1 MSYRRDFPPL
11 GPGLCTDAGWGCT
24 LRSGQML
31 LAHALTLRALGR
43 DWRWQGAQ
51 AAVAAEAGEAST
63 GDATAALVAEALSL
77 SALTLSGDEATHA
90 ALLRLFADA
99 PGAAFGVHALCAAGA
114 PAGVVA
120 GSWLGPH
127 ALCGALAAAAR
138 AALPRGA
145 LLVRVVAAG
154 GGGAPTLYADDVAD
168 ACFAEAAESAGLTP
182 GPPLPLPLPPAPQ
195 PGFAPVL
202 LLVPLVLGL
211 GRTVNPAYIAPLRSA
226 LALRWSCGVVGG
238 RPGASLFLTGAAG
251 DAALFLDPHAAVQP
265 AAVVQAGPYAPKTA
279 SAAPASPKDPAVAAA
294 SAAAVASY
302 HSAALRHAPLANM
315 DPSMALG
322 FYADTADELR
332 QLAAAL
338 GELAAASPAAPL
350 LTVAAREAR
359 ARADHREADE
369 AAATSCDEPLDGG
382 SDDGEECWTVV

>member
-43 DWRWQGAQ
+43 AWRWQGAQ
-51 AAVAAEAGEAST
+51 AAVAAEAGEAAA
-63 GDATAALVAEALSL
+63 DATAASDAL
-77 SALTLSGDEATHA
+77 SALTLSDAEATHA

-168 ACFAEAAESAGLTP
+168 ACFAEAAACAGLTP
-182 GPPLPLPLPPAPQ
+182 GPPLPLPLPAAPQ

-211 GRTVNPAYIAPLRSA
+211 GRTLNPAYVAPLRAA

-238 RPGASLFLTGAAG
+238 RPGASLFLAGAAG

-265 AAVVQAGPYAPKTA
+265 AAVVQAGPFAPKTA
-279 SAAPASPKDPAVAAA
+279 SAAPSSPKDPAAAAA

-322 FYADTADELR
+322 FYADTADDLR

-359 ARADHREADE
+359 ACADRCDAVE
-369 AAATSCDEPLDGG
+369 AACDEPLDGG